1 MSIETLPM
9 TSSPPAS
16 QPLFS
21 VLIGRVSTEDGDRI
35 LETLASLQAQDGG
48 LPHEVIVVDR
58 LHDAVSDAIRV
69 RFPEVRL
76 LPCEAGL
83 SLPRMRAQAL
93 AVAQGS
99 LILVTEDHCVP
110 PRSWLLD
117 FHQIAQDQPDAAVIA
132 GCVENGVTERALD
145 WATFLCEYAAFSPP
159 IAEGYGGALAGMNVM
174 YRRRALADCPPEL
187 LTKGFWETT
196 LHPWL
201 AARGEKLLAS
211 NRIRI
216 FHCKRFSWRLFA
228 AQRYVYSRYYAGI
241 RFPRERR
248 LLRWTAALATPVLPV
263 LLTWR
268 LFRAAQQKPSLA
280 RHAQRALPYLFGF
293 FVIWAVGEAV
303 GYLRGPANALEA
315 IE

>member
-35 LETLASLQAQDGG
+35 LETLVSLRAQDGG

-58 LHDAVSDAIRV
+58 LHDAVSDAIRL

-76 LPCEAGL
+76 LRCDAGL

-110 PRSWLLD
+110 PASWLLD
-117 FHQIAQDQPDAAVIA
+117 FHQLAREQPDAAVIA

-159 IAEGYGGALAGMNVM
+159 IVEGYGGALAGMNVM

-201 AARGEKLLAS
+201 AERGEKLLAS

-241 RFPRERR
+241 RFPRERK

-280 RHAQRALPYLFGF
+280 GHAKRALPYLFGF

-303 GYLRGPANALEA
+303 GYLRGPGNALEA

>member
-1 MSIETLPM
+1 MLTETLPM
-9 TSSPPAS
+9 TPSSSAT

-48 LPHEVIVVDR
+48 LSHEVIVVDR
-58 LHDAVSDAIRV
+58 LHDAVSGAIRE
-69 RFPEVRL
+69 RFPAVRL

-117 FHQIAQDQPDAAVIA
+117 FHQLAQDQPDAAVIA
-132 GCVENGVTERALD
+132 GGVENGVTDRTLD

-159 IAEGYGGALAGMNVM
+159 IVEGFGGALAGMNVM

-241 RFPRERR
+241 RFPRERT

-280 RHAQRALPYLFGF
+280 VHAQRALPYLFGF

-303 GYLRGPANALEA
+303 GYLRGPADALEA

>member
-1 MSIETLPM
+1 MLTETLPM
-9 TSSPPAS
+9 TPSSSAS

-35 LETLASLQAQDGG
+35 LETLASLQAQEGG
-48 LPHEVIVVDR
+48 LTHEVIVVDR
-58 LHDAVSDAIRV
+58 LHDAVSGAIRV
-69 RFPEVRL
+69 RFPQVRL

-132 GCVENGVTERALD
+132 GCVENGVTERSLD

>member
-1 MSIETLPM
+1 MLTETLPM
-9 TSSPPAS
+9 TPSSSAS

-35 LETLASLQAQDGG
+35 LETLASLQAQEGG
-48 LPHEVIVVDR
+48 LTHEVIVVDR
-58 LHDAVSDAIRV
+58 LHDAVSGAIRV
-69 RFPEVRL
+69 RFPQVRL

-280 RHAQRALPYLFGF
+280 GHAQRALPYLFGF

>member
-1 MSIETLPM
+1 MSD
-9 TSSPPAS
+9 SAAPA
-16 QPLFS
+16 QPLIS

-35 LETLASLQAQDGG
+35 LQTLASLRGQQDA
-48 LPHEVIVVDR
+48 LPHQVIVVDR
-58 LHDAVSDAIRV
+58 LHDAVSDTIRS
-69 RFPEVRL
+69 RHPEVQL
-76 LPCEAGL
+76 LACEKGL

-93 AVAQGS
+93 VAARGS

-110 PRSWLLD
+110 PDTWLQD
-117 FHQIAQDQPDAAVIA
+117 FERLARDHPDASVIA

-159 IAEGYGGALAGMNVM
+159 IAEGFGHALAGMNVM
-174 YRRRALADCPPEL
+174 YRRAALADCPPEL

-196 LHPWL
+196 VHPWL
-201 AARGEKLLAS
+201 AGRGDRLLAS

-228 AQRYVYSRYYAGI
+228 QQRYVYSRYYAGI
-241 RFPRERR
+241 RFPPGSWPVRI
-248 LLRWTAALATPVLPV
+248 TAALATPILPV

-268 LFRAAQQKPSLA
+268 LFNAARAKPSLA
-280 RHAQRALPYLFGF
+280 AHARQALPHLFGF

-303 GYLRGPANALEA
+303 GYLAGPGQALEA